1 MLSCPSLWYENHLVA
16 PGVDVYG
23 VSFPGAPCVV
33 IGHNRAIAWGFTNA
47 MLDDADFFVEKVDG
61 EMVMFR
67 KKWVPMARR
76 VETIRVRGGRDET
89 VTVRETPHG
98 PILSPVLPGVAGAL
112 SLRWVGFDGGD
123 PVGALH
129 ALNRAKNREEFLAA
143 AASFPHP
150 AQNVV
155 YADGEGNIGVVMV
168 GKIPVRKG
176 GSGQLPVPGDTGEW
190 EWKGTV
196 PFSGNP
202 KVWNPPE
209 GFVAAANFPP
219 AGPPYGHYL
228 SRLYEPPDRGKR
240 IAQLLSGPGLF
251 SADKFE
257 RMQADVCRPEL
268 LVEVTFVKASVTS
281 SECSA
286 DTRQARAVSSKWSVN
301 ARAAH
306 SKAGSRISAVCSG
319 KPASTSGSTVIWLV
333 LAAFSKSSICLRRS
347 FAYSTS

>member
-1 MLSCPSLWYENHLVA
+1 MQYRILNWSPVVWLGTLSYSFYLWQQPFLDRGSNAWAVSGKKSATGRPLLANDPHILLTCPSLWYENHLVA

-61 EMVMFR
+61 ETVMFR

-89 VTVRETPHG
+89 ITVRETPHG

-123 PVGALH
+123 PLGALH
-129 ALNRAKNREEFLAA
+129 AMNRAKDRGEFLAA
-143 AASFPHP
+143 AALFPHP

-155 YADGEGNIGVVMV
+155 YADREGNIGVVMI

-176 GSGQLPVPGDTGEW
+176 GSGQLPEPRETGEW
-190 EWKGTV
+190 DWKGTV

-219 AGPPYGHYL
+219 AGRPHGHYL
-228 SRLYEPPDRGKR
+228 SRLYEPPDRGRR
-240 IAQLLSGPGLF
+240 IVNVDPKSPSEVCGRFNRPP
-251 SADKFE
+251 KF
-257 RMQADVCRPEL
+257 RV
-268 LVEVTFVKASVTS
+268 
-281 SECSA
+281 
-286 DTRQARAVSSKWSVN
+286 
-301 ARAAH
+301 
-306 SKAGSRISAVCSG
+306 
-319 KPASTSGSTVIWLV
+319 
-333 LAAFSKSSICLRRS
+333 
-347 FAYSTS
+347 